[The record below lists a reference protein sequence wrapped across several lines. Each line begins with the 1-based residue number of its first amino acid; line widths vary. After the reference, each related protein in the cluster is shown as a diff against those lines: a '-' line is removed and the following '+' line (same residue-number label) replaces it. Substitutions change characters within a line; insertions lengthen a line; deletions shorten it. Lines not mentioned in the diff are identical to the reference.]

1 MRMARAVDVPFTK
14 NSADHRRALQPA
26 FERCATPLAM
36 ATAKKLKL
44 PKWLCVVTL
53 LGAPAILSW
62 AAASV
67 CNGLTGGVNGDVTQS
82 KLAKIEAWAVH
93 TRFDQQ

>member
-1 MRMARAVDVPFTK
+1 MMARVAGVPLAK
-14 NSADHRRALQPA
+14 ISAPHRRALQPA
-26 FERCATPLAM
+26 FERCAMLMAM

-44 PKWLCVVTL
+44 PKWLCVVTP

-67 CNGLTGGVNGDVTQS
+67 CSGLTGGVNGDVTQS
-82 KLAKIEAWAVH
+82 KLAKIEA
-93 TRFDQQ
+93 